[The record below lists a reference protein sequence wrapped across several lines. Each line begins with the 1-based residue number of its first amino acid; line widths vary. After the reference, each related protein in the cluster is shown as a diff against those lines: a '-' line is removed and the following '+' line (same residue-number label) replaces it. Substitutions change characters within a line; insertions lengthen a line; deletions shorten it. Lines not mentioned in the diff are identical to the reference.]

1 MDQSKSED
9 WKEAYERDGFLSPV
23 RIIEESEASEH
34 RRHLEEAEAQLGPL
48 HYKAKVHTILRSPLA
63 LALHPKALDVV
74 QSLLGPDILLY
85 NVSYIIKEPK
95 GESHVSWHQD
105 LTYWGFDRDEQ
116 VSMWLA
122 LSPASSLSGCM
133 RMIPGSHLRG
143 QMPHI
148 TGDDETNI
156 LFQSQS
162 VADVD
167 EADSVQCPLAPGE
180 ASFHHGRTL
189 HASTPN
195 RSDDR
200 RIGLNI
206 QYISPRM
213 RQTKHDADTALSAR
227 GRDRFGHFGEDI
239 PAAVDLDPAALIRWR
254 KLDEMHRSITG
265 TS

>member
-1 MDQSKSED
+1 MDRSQSEK
-9 WKEAYERDGFLSPV
+9 WKEAYERDGFLSPL
-23 RIIEESEASEH
+23 RIIDESEAAGH
-34 RRHLEEAEAQLGPL
+34 RRDLEDAEARIGPL

-63 LALHPKALDVV
+63 LALHPRALDVAE
-74 QSLLGPDILLY
+74 SLLGPDILVY
-85 NVSYIIKEPK
+85 NVTYIIKEPK
-95 GESHVSWHQD
+95 AKAHVSWHQD

-122 LSPASSLSGCM
+122 LSEASALSGCM
-133 RMIPGSHLRG
+133 QMIPGSHLG
-143 QMPHI
+143 GYKPHT
-148 TGDDETNI
+148 TGNDESNI

-162 VADVD
+162 VEEVD
-167 EADSVQCPLAPGE
+167 ENDAVSCPLAPGE

-195 RSDDR
+195 LGDDR

-239 PAAVDLDPAALIRWR
+239 PAKADLDPEALILWR
-254 KLDEMHRSITG
+254 ELDEKHRLISG